1 MKDEIEIKDDSLTIA
16 LTSLSDIC
24 KDKSKIDSGHIFI
37 DFLSKT
43 IEALENYSRQNPSK
57 YFSDKIRS
65 FPKFEVDE
73 IDVFIENKYSYNY
86 FKRKKTDFKIF
97 IFIINMT
104 LRFLTVLLTHRTLMR
119 KIFIKTVMHRTAEKF
134 RITLDI
140 SQNLIHFIKHKDI

>member
-119 KIFIKTVMHRTAEKF
+119 
-134 RITLDI
+134 
-140 SQNLIHFIKHKDI
+140 